1 MTTYRHPNIRRVLMQ
16 LLFIIVAI
24 SVIVVLQLSDDVSTF
39 LGVPAVATLAVW
51 CGGAFIKN
59 HTVHTFTDTVFT
71 SFFTTMTGSYGVILL
86 FAILNLNCF
95 LPNSLFSFLGA
106 FAGFYL
112 PFVIKSH

>member
-1 MTTYRHPNIRRVLMQ
+1 MTTYRHPNVRRVMVQ
-16 LLFIIVAI
+16 LLCIIVSIA
-24 SVIVVLQLSDDVSTF
+24 VIVFLRLSDDVSTF

-51 CGGAFIKN
+51 FGGAFIKN